1 MKIKTKKLILLYAPH
16 ILLWFIL
23 SKLDLSILYFVWGVV
38 MTNWYISIME
48 SSDIKC

>member
-1 MKIKTKKLILLYAPH
+1 MKNKIKKIIVLYVTH

-23 SKLDLSILYFVWGVV
+23 SKLDLSLLYFVWGVV

-48 SSDIKC
+48 SSNK